1 MVNLFFVNLITGS
14 PFKIGPSFEQTL
26 KLFNDRLP
34 NLVKIT
40 DCSGEE
46 VRKEK
51 GGQTNKRTGVK
62 QKVFRK
68 KLP

>member
-1 MVNLFFVNLITGS
+1 MKFTAKQIIFNKLSWIWWLIWFFFNLITGS

-46 VRKEK
+46 VRKE
-51 GGQTNKRTGVK
+51 NV
-62 QKVFRK
+62 
-68 KLP
+68 

>member
-14 PFKIGPSFEQTL
+14 PFKIGPSFEQTF

-46 VRKEK
+46 VRKE
-51 GGQTNKRTGVK
+51 NV
-62 QKVFRK
+62 
-68 KLP
+68 